1 MGRGIQAMARLS
13 LRPGLVFAVLIAA
26 AVLSGCGGGSG
37 SSPPPPPPTA
47 GNELAVTV
55 DRGIDGAAFN
65 SLFASV
71 TVCVP
76 GTTNCQTVDHVLV
89 DTGSYG
95 LRLAASALGS
105 AVSLPAVANALGAP
119 VAECAHFAGGY
130 AWGSVRR
137 ADVKL
142 SGETAAN
149 LPVQIVADPVA
160 PYGNVPAACSSTGA
174 DFGVSLG
181 AKGILGVGVFNQDCP
196 ACTTSAAPGVYF
208 ACTSVGCFST
218 PLAQGSQVANPV
230 PAFAVNNNGVV
241 VVLPEVPRGG
251 AATLSGSLIFGIGT
265 QPNNQ
270 LGSATVYTTD
280 SQGNFTTTYKG
291 TTVSSFLDT
300 GSNGIFFSDPSIP
313 QCSGVF
319 CPQVPLTLTAVNTS
333 STGVAGTVS
342 FTIESIQSIGSG
354 MAAAH
359 IGGDAGLGRIFD
371 WGLPFFF
378 GRKVFVAV
386 TGASTPKGAGPY
398 WAY

>member
-1 MGRGIQAMARLS
+1 
-13 LRPGLVFAVLIAA
+13 
-26 AVLSGCGGGSG
+26 
-37 SSPPPPPPTA
+37 
-47 GNELAVTV
+47 
-55 DRGIDGAAFN
+55 
-65 SLFASV
+65 
-71 TVCVP
+71 
-76 GTTNCQTVDHVLV
+76 
-89 DTGSYG
+89 
-95 LRLAASALGS
+95 
-105 AVSLPAVANALGAP
+105 LPAVVNAGGTP

-160 PYGNVPAACSSTGA
+160 PYGTVPAACSNSGT
-174 DFGVSLG
+174 DFGANLG

-196 ACTTSAAPGVYF
+196 ACTVSAAPGVYF
-208 ACTSVGCFST
+208 ACTSLGCTST
-218 PLAQGSQVANPV
+218 VLAQGSQVANPV

-241 VVLPEVPRGG
+241 VVMPEVPRGG

-280 SQGNFTTTYKG
+280 SQGHFTTTYNG
-291 TTVSSFLDT
+291 ATVTSFLDS
-300 GSNGIFFSDPSIP
+300 GSNAIFFSDPSIP
-313 QCSGVF
+313 QCGGGFF
-319 CPQVPLTLTAVNTS
+319 CPQAPLTLTAVNTS
-333 STGVAGTVS
+333 STGVSGTVS
-342 FTIESIQSIGSG
+342 FTIENIQSIPGG
-354 MAAAH
+354 MTAAH
-359 IGGDAGLGRIFD
+359 VGADVGLPRTFD

-386 TGASTPKGAGPY
+386 IGASTPKGAGPY